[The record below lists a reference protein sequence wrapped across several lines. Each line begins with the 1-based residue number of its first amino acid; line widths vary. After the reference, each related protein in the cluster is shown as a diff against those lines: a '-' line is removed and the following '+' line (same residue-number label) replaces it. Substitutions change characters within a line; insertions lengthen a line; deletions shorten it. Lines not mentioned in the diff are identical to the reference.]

1 MRQKNEN
8 NDIKQSTIKL
18 SVLLL
23 VNHCKTQPVDRLMS
37 YDEIKDIVQ
46 FDPRQTREGRAIMR
60 RALRDLLKD
69 GFVFL
74 VKRGYGIYRAEGI
87 QYRIG
92 GS

>member
-1 MRQKNEN
+1 MKF
-8 NDIKQSTIKL
+8 KQSVIKL
-18 SVLLL
+18 ATLLL
-23 VNHCKTQPVDRLMS
+23 VNHCKTQPVGRLVR
-37 YDEIKDIVQ
+37 YDEIKHIVQ

-74 VKRGYGIYRAEGI
+74 VKRGYGIYRSEGI
-87 QYRIG
+87 HYRFS